1 MRPLHR
7 QASDLRA
14 FGSLLATHVGES
26 GIDIP
31 NISKPFPSK
40 HLRQRHKSSAGPI
53 SPLMLKLFEKH
64 TSPGNIRQLENLM
77 ERYVILGSEEAIG
90 EELANWERAV
100 VTPQLPG
107 TGPIHLKNVT
117 RKARAGAGG

>member
-31 NISKPFPSK
+31 NISKPFP
-40 HLRQRHKSSAGPI
+40 
-53 SPLMLKLFEKH
+53 
-64 TSPGNIRQLENLM
+64 LE
-77 ERYVILGSEEAIG
+77 A
-90 EELANWERAV
+90 
-100 VTPQLPG
+100 LPDW
-107 TGPIHLKNVT
+107 HV
-117 RKARAGAGG
+117 A

>member
-1 MRPLHR
+1 
-7 QASDLRA
+7 
-14 FGSLLATHVGES
+14 
-26 GIDIP
+26 
-31 NISKPFPSK
+31 
-40 HLRQRHKSSAGPI
+40 
-53 SPLMLKLFEKH
+53 MLKLFEKH